1 MLKVYHSQGARSL
14 RVLWLCEE
22 MGVPYETAEASFFK
36 PSDEFKAINPLRT
49 VPAMQDGDV
58 RMIESVAMMIYI
70 MSKYGPTDLEVKP
83 NEPGYASY
91 LQFLLFGEAGVAA
104 YGNPLVATR
113 FMAPDDQKQNWTAG
127 YLKTAIL
134 KRLEFVGTMLGRQTL
149 HRRRSLHRRGHLGL
163 VHRHRR
169 QVRWDRSGHSRI
181 RPRLRRQPLAA
192 PRLPA
197 RGGSEVRA

>member
-113 FMAPDDQKQNWTAG
+113 FMAPDDQKTNWTAG

-134 KRLEFVGTMLGRQTL
+134 KRLEFVATCLDGKPYIAA
-149 HRRRSLHRRGHLGL
+149 
-163 VHRHRR
+163 
-169 QVRWDRSGHSRI
+169 DRFT
-181 RPRLRRQPLAA
+181 AA
-192 PRLPA
+192 DISVSYIVTGAKFAGIEQDIPA
-197 RGGSEVRA
+197 PVRAYVDNLWQRPAFQRAAAVK

>member
-36 PSDEFKAINPLRT
+36 PSDEFKAVNPLRT
-49 VPAMQDGDV
+49 VPAMVDGDV

-134 KRLEFVGTMLGRQTL
+134 KRLEFVGTCLAGKPYIAA
-149 HRRRSLHRRGHLGL
+149 
-163 VHRHRR
+163 
-169 QVRWDRSGHSRI
+169 DRFT
-181 RPRLRRQPLAA
+181 AA
-192 PRLPA
+192 DISVSYIVTGAKFAGIEADIPTP
-197 RGGSEVRA
+197 VRAYVDNLWQRPAFQRAAAVK